1 MSYYAGYPTLDT
13 DVAVFQ
19 SERQRDE
26 WVNDFSIFDRIPL
39 SEGDVWFILDGYPLE
54 SLRQEADDLDDSI
67 VWVINPQNLN

>member
-1 MSYYAGYPTLDT
+1 MFFAGYATTDT

-26 WVNDFSIFDRIPL
+26 WVNDFSVFDRIPL
-39 SEGDVWFILDGYPLE
+39 TESELFFILDGFPID

-67 VWVINPQNLN
+67 VWIINPVNLK

>member
-1 MSYYAGYPTLDT
+1 MSYYAGYATLDT

-26 WVNDFSIFDRIPL
+26 WINDFSVFDRIPL
-39 SEGDVWFILDGYPLE
+39 TEDELFLILDGFPID

-67 VWVINPQNLN
+67 VWLINPSNLN

>member
-1 MSYYAGYPTLDT
+1 MFFAGYATTDT

-26 WVNDFSIFDRIPL
+26 WVNDFSVFDRIPL
-39 SEGDVWFILDGYPLE
+39 TESELFFILDGLPID

-67 VWVINPQNLN
+67 VWIINPVNLK